1 MLLTQ
6 GFSQG
11 QPLTSGNDGDK
22 VSCAAESQGRQRP
35 DPGYRGMRILLLG
48 GQWLPLRGYPTSRKP
63 NLGTIRREMHY
74 DAYKDGSVLLTCRRW
89 PSLGGLR
96 HA

>member
-22 VSCAAESQGRQRP
+22 VSRAAESQGRQRP
-35 DPGYRGMRILLLG
+35 DPGYQNPFPWWAVAAFEVLF
-48 GQWLPLRGYPTSRKP
+48 YFKEAK
-63 NLGTIRREMHY
+63 LGTIRREMRC
-74 DAYKDGSVLLTCRRW
+74 DAYKDGSALLTCRRW
-89 PSLGGLR
+89 PSLGGLH